1 MIKISELKNRD
12 VINLSDGKRLGYVK
26 DCELDMEQGSVTALI
41 IPGDNNFI
49 KLFFK
54 NEDLIIPWCQIE
66 KIGDDVI
73 LVNLQSMS

>member
-12 VINLSDGKRLGYVK
+12 VINLADGKRIGYVK
-26 DCELDMEQGSVTALI
+26 DCELDMEHGQVAALI

-54 NEDLIIPWCQIE
+54 NEDMVIPWHQIE

-73 LVNLQSMS
+73 LVNLQEMS